1 MKTAVIAAIVLVLAA
16 LGTPVA
22 HAWNCSDPNAERVN
36 VGSTLPAGATAG
48 DGDGQYYKGTD
59 AANPNDYYVCEV
71 VKPTPVTTPT
81 GGNSNATSQSTST
94 SQSASNSASQS
105 SATGGKSNSV
115 SNATGG
121 SGGTSNATGGSA
133 TGGSAVAGV
142 SNAGNSY
149 STNNNQSAGGA
160 GGAGGNATATGGNQK
175 QTQSQT
181 LSNSGNSTATASGNG
196 VGNGN
201 NSNNYT
207 NTSNTNVPAAAASAY
222 APPAFSSATCFKGTS
237 VGASAVA
244 GGISFGGGKI
254 DQNCAELEA
263 ARQAPNL
270 LTFCTQYIRVKY
282 VKEAGVTLEMC
293 MQPKIVAPVVVQ
305 PPTRMAPDVQPIVVN
320 VQPVVVPA
328 PVVNVIAP
336 APSVVVKPA
345 TPAKPRVP
353 RSSNKCV
360 PRECPPNKPV
370 AKTWDND
377 SVEALPIKNL

>member
-1 MKTAVIAAIVLVLAA
+1 MKKVIGLVFALALLSMPA
-16 LGTPVA
+16 FG
-22 HAWNCSDPNAERVN
+22 WNCSDPSAERVD

-328 PVVNVIAP
+328 PVVNIIAPAP
-336 APSVVVKPA
+336 APSVIVKA
-345 TPAKPRVP
+345 APAKPRVP
-353 RSSNKCV
+353 HSNNKCV
-360 PRECPPNKPV
+360 PHECPKAKPTV
-370 AKTWDND
+370 WEND
-377 SVEALPIKNL
+377 SVEALPIRNKS

>member
-1 MKTAVIAAIVLVLAA
+1 MKKVIGLVFALALLSMPA
-16 LGTPVA
+16 FG
-22 HAWNCSDPNAERVN
+22 WNCSDPSAERVD

-175 QTQSQT
+175 QTQSQS

-222 APPAFSSATCFKGTS
+222 APPAFSSATCFKGIS

-328 PVVNVIAP
+328 PVVNIIAPAP
-336 APSVVVKPA
+336 APSVIVKA
-345 TPAKPRVP
+345 APAKPRVP
-353 RSSNKCV
+353 HSNNKCV
-360 PRECPPNKPV
+360 PHECPKAKPTV
-370 AKTWDND
+370 WEND
-377 SVEALPIKNL
+377 SVEALPIRNKS

>member
-1 MKTAVIAAIVLVLAA
+1 MKKVIGLVFALALLSMPA
-16 LGTPVA
+16 FG
-22 HAWNCSDPNAERVN
+22 WNCSDPSAERVD
-36 VGSTLPAGATAG
+36 VGSKLPAGATAG

-328 PVVNVIAP
+328 PVVNIIAPAP
-336 APSVVVKPA
+336 APSVIVKA
-345 TPAKPRVP
+345 APAKPRVP
-353 RSSNKCV
+353 HSNNKCV
-360 PRECPPNKPV
+360 PHECPKAKPTV
-370 AKTWDND
+370 WEND
-377 SVEALPIKNL
+377 SVEALPIRNKS

>member
-1 MKTAVIAAIVLVLAA
+1 MKKVIGLVFALALLSMPA
-16 LGTPVA
+16 FG
-22 HAWNCSDPNAERVN
+22 WNCSDPSAERVD

-270 LTFCTQYIRVKY
+270 LTFCKQYIQVKY
-282 VKEAGVTLEMC
+282 VKNAGVTLEDC

-336 APSVVVKPA
+336 APAPSVIVKA

-353 RSSNKCV
+353 HSNNKCV
-360 PRECPPNKPV
+360 PHECPKTKPTV
-370 AKTWDND
+370 WNEDM
-377 SVEALPIKNL
+377 VEGLRNQS